1 MKKQTD
7 QKEVYNKMDYAP
19 IRAQIKEHY
28 DKNETEL
35 VIERTVWIFKM
46 SLKLGYNTLELY
58 QRTNDLGVKP
68 TEMGISLALS
78 LKQTE
83 DSFLSEKDRE
93 LKKVFMKKFAEPIK
107 VWEEGMEN

>member
-1 MKKQTD
+1 
-7 QKEVYNKMDYAP
+7 MDYAP

-28 DKNETEL
+28 DKGETEL

-68 TEMGISLALS
+68 TELGISMALS

-83 DSFLSEKDRE
+83 DSVLSKIDLQ
-93 LKKVFMKKFAEPIK
+93 LKKEFLKKYAEPIK
-107 VWEEGMEN
+107 VWEEGLN